1 MSSGNILRAAPYEEL
16 LASCQEFQGLVNAH
30 NDTASSERQGEYAS
44 NRKRKSA
51 AEEIEK
57 ERTEVE
63 LKESTGNQ
71 LIKKEERETGDTGF
85 KPYIQY
91 LKHSKGFLHLSLSV
105 VSLFL
110 FIVGQL
116 IQNYWLALNLADYS
130 VSRVKLFTVYSVIFC
145 FMSLFLLLRS
155 FRIVDLGSGASESI
169 FSALLNSLFRA
180 PMLFYDSTPVGR
192 ILSRVRLIKST
203 YVSKTYTTYMIC

>member
-1 MSSGNILRAAPYEEL
+1 MSSGKISRAAPYNEL
-16 LASCQEFQGLVNAH
+16 LASCQEFQDLVNAH
-30 NDTASSERQGEYAS
+30 NDTAGSERQVEYAS
-44 NRKRKSA
+44 TRKHKLA

-63 LKESTGNQ
+63 IKESSGDQ

-91 LKHSKGFLHLSLSV
+91 LKHSNGFMHFSLSV
-105 VSLFL
+105 LFL
-110 FIVGQL
+110 FMFIVGQL
-116 IQNYWLALNLADYS
+116 IQNYWLALNLQDYS

-145 FMSLFLLLRS
+145 IMSFFLLLRS
-155 FRIVDLGSGASESI
+155 FMIVDLGCGASESI

-192 ILSRVRLIKST
+192 ILSRVRLESF
-203 YVSKTYTTYMIC
+203 